1 MHILRKLFGRYLL
14 VTNTI
19 SCGLMMAA
27 GDMIQ
32 QRREHWK
39 RYRYVDYFSS
49 GGTARVIAASPEEEE
64 EEEEEDDEKKII
76 NVASLYEHNYVR
88 TRNMTLVGLI
98 QGPFHHCFYGLL
110 EKIAPGKK
118 ASSVIKK
125 TFLDQLIASPTC
137 LIIFFGGLGLMERD
151 KVEEAYREI
160 KVKLIEA
167 WKVDCCFWPP
177 VQCVNFL
184 FVPLQYRVLYI
195 NVMTMVYDV
204 FLSHIKYDAH
214 YD

>member
-1 MHILRKLFGRYLL
+1 MHILSKLFGRYLL

-27 GDMIQ
+27 GDLIQ

-39 RYRYVDYFSS
+39 RYNYDNYFSS
-49 GGTARVIAASPEEEE
+49 GGTARVIAASPETEEE
-64 EEEEEDDEKKII
+64 KKATD
-76 NVASLYEHNYVR
+76 VAALYEHNYVR

-110 EKIAPGKK
+110 EKIAPGKRVR
-118 ASSVIKK
+118 SVLKK

-151 KVEEAYREI
+151 KIEEACREI
-160 KVKLIEA
+160 KVKLIDA

-177 VQCVNFL
+177 AQCVNFL
-184 FVPLQYRVLYI
+184 FVPLQYRVLYT
-195 NVMTMVYDV
+195 NFMTMVYDI
-204 FLSHIKYDAH
+204 FLSYIKYDAH

>member
-1 MHILRKLFGRYLL
+1 MHILSKLFGRYLL

-27 GDMIQ
+27 GDLIQ

-39 RYRYVDYFSS
+39 RYNYDNYFSS
-49 GGTARVIAASPEEEE
+49 GGTARVIAASPEIEEE
-64 EEEEEDDEKKII
+64 KKATD
-76 NVASLYEHNYVR
+76 VAALYEHNYVR

-110 EKIAPGKK
+110 EKIAPGKRVR
-118 ASSVIKK
+118 SVLKK

-151 KVEEAYREI
+151 KIEEACREI
-160 KVKLIEA
+160 KVKLIDA

-177 VQCVNFL
+177 AQCVNFL
-184 FVPLQYRVLYI
+184 FVPLQYRVLYT
-195 NVMTMVYDV
+195 NFMTMVYDI
-204 FLSHIKYDAH
+204 FLSYIKYDAH